1 MISTSKKTENTCPED
16 AITKFHR
23 PKSNIRPTFRHG
35 GIDDDDNVEMKVADQ
50 EHMQEMNIRHQRQR
64 Q

>member
-1 MISTSKKTENTCPED
+1 MFSASKKTENTCPED

-35 GIDDDDNVEMKVADQ
+35 GIDDDDIVNVKVCRPGTYARD
-50 EHMQEMNIRHQRQR
+50 ELRHQRQ
-64 Q
+64 QQ